1 MSANRRIKVLETIH
15 QGKVGGGERHIL
27 DLVAHLDKS
36 RFAPVVL
43 SFTDGPMVDT
53 LQQMG
58 IPVHVIPSTRPF
70 DFRVWKSIR
79 KLMQDEEIDLV
90 HVHGTRANTNML
102 PATRK
107 LGIPVIYT
115 VHGWS
120 FHHGLPYPIHKARV
134 MIEKWITRRTGLN
147 ITVSASNRQTGIRA
161 FGRFKSVVIRNGVN
175 MQQFHP
181 EVSDHG
187 LRAHYG
193 FTEQDIVVGFIVRM
207 TIQKDPLGM
216 IRAFAAAHQLYPQL
230 KLLMIGEGP
239 LKSAAVQLISELG
252 IGGAVVLDGFRSDVP
267 GVLQAIDIY
276 CLPSLWEGYPIGLL
290 EAMAVGKPV
299 IASDVDGTREAF
311 DHEVSGLLVPAKH
324 TAALCTAICRMAAD
338 GNLRQRFAAAA
349 LERARADHN
358 ITTMTLKVEE
368 VYNNLF
374 VQHEMTKATNS

>member
-53 LQQMG
+53 LRQMG
-58 IPVHVIPSTRPF
+58 IPVHVIPSTKPF
-70 DFRVWKSIR
+70 DFSIWKSIR
-79 KLMQDEEIDLV
+79 KLMEKEAIDMV
-90 HVHGTRANTNML
+90 HVHGTRANTNMI
-102 PATRK
+102 PAARP
-107 LGIPVIYT
+107 LGVPVIYT

-120 FHHGLPYPIHKARV
+120 FHHGLSYPVLKVRV
-134 MIEKWITRRTGLN
+134 LIEKWITRRTALN
-147 ITVSASNRQTGIRA
+147 ITVSAANRQSGLKA
-161 FGRFKSVVIRNGVN
+161 FGRFKSVVIRNGVDL
-175 MQQFHP
+175 QRFHP
-181 EVSDHG
+181 GVSDNG
-187 LRAHYG
+187 LRTQYG
-193 FTEQDIVVGFIVRM
+193 FTEQDLVVGFIVRM

-216 IRAFAAAHQLYPQL
+216 IRAFAAAHQLHPQL

-239 LKSAAVQLISELG
+239 LKAAAVQLIRELG

-299 IASDVDGTREAF
+299 IASDVDGTKEAF
-311 DHEVSGLLVPAKH
+311 DHEVSGILVPARN

-338 GNLRQRFAAAA
+338 ESLRQRFAAAA

-358 ITTMTLKVEE
+358 ITTMTRKVEE
-368 VYNNLF
+368 VYNKMF
-374 VQHEMTKATNS
+374 VQHEITKPANA